1 MERGGEDY
9 IIVLPLQLLVKKSY
23 GDKKKCHKQRNWY
36 LQSLNKEQ
44 STAMDEV
51 AYEKDYYDFL
61 EDLEEDR
68 QFRQHV
74 NIYKS
79 KEERWCFLVPRPIL

>member
-1 MERGGEDY
+1 M
-9 IIVLPLQLLVKKSY
+9 LSLQLLVKKSY

-44 STAMDEV
+44 SAAMDEA

-79 KEERWCFLVPRPIL
+79 KEGGVDVVIKRTPDYCIRWV